1 MEFQTTILS
10 IIIITITMALL
21 LFYIN
26 KKLREYGFEV
36 EEKHEY
42 DICRFSTKNIY
53 SYAQSQQVIRNLKHC
68 RTRNRNKVYLRAY
81 KCKRCNGWHLT
92 SEKPFQ
98 YREERRVAYE
108 NKLIG

>member
-1 MEFQTTILS
+1 MNLGGKNMINFMECS
-10 IIIITITMALL
+10 E
-21 LFYIN
+21 

-36 EEKHEY
+36 EEKHGYE
-42 DICRFSTKNIY
+42 ICRFSTKNIY

>member
-1 MEFQTTILS
+1 MNLGGKNMINLMECS
-10 IIIITITMALL
+10 E
-21 LFYIN
+21 

-42 DICRFSTKNIY
+42 EICRFSTKNIY